1 MESLWVS
8 YYSWCVVVRFVFF
21 RLLFDLFCR
30 PSFIVYRIAQFVFV
44 LSKQQQKV
52 ICYYYCARSQLRRDL
67 FMNKM
72 GMCIVCSMD
81 SSFNRHTESMSV
93 YWVIVNRFSKIR
105 IKFQTNTRQRNE
117 KKKQDIWSDIKA
129 HFIVWR

>member
-1 MESLWVS
+1 MADVLW
-8 YYSWCVVVRFVFF
+8 FVLFF
-21 RLLFDLFCR
+21 QFLFDLFCR

-44 LSKQQQKV
+44 LSNQQQKV
-52 ICYYYCARSQLRRDL
+52 ICYYCARSQLRRDL

-72 GMCIVCSMD
+72 GMCIVYSMD

-105 IKFQTNTRQRNE
+105 IKFPTNTRQRN
-117 KKKQDIWSDIKA
+117 KKKTHKQDIWSDIEA